1 MLNNNRGNALLIIP
15 IILVIV
21 SLTGAGAFY
30 LYNNSKPAP
39 IPSPTASPLT
49 NLQEN
54 IQNTEPLPT
63 PTTDPSPTTSPA
75 STSAVIKNEFEKWNK
90 FTSESGKFS
99 FLYPDTWMYKAVP
112 EVYPSQSLAIP
123 ILFNNK
129 SLIDRDNYLF
139 EVAYS
144 DIPIEKFPASFN
156 FEIGNNKITSLVE
169 EITIQGKKAY
179 KTNVESVEL
188 EDPTQ
193 NLHFNKAKN
202 FDIYIIE
209 IDKTT
214 TLEIDI
220 RKDQAD
226 LGQKILSTLVFNP

>member
-15 IILVIV
+15 IILVVV

-30 LYNNSKPAP
+30 LYNNSKSTPN
-39 IPSPTASPLT
+39 PSPTTAPIA
-49 NLQEN
+49 N
-54 IQNTEPLPT
+54 IPESTQSAEPLPT
-63 PTTDPSPTTSPA
+63 PTTNPTTPTPQA
-75 STSAVIKNEFEKWNK
+75 STSAVTKNEFEKWNK

-123 ILFNNK
+123 NLFNNK
-129 SLIDRDNYLF
+129 TLIDRDNYLF

-144 DIPIEKFPASFN
+144 DIPMEKFPATFN
-156 FEIGNNKITSLVE
+156 FELGNNKITSLVE
-169 EITIQGKKAY
+169 ETTIQGKKAY
-179 KTNVESVEL
+179 KTNVEAVEL
-188 EDPTQ
+188 EDPAQ
-193 NLHFNKAKN
+193 NLHFNKSKN

-226 LGQKILSTLVFNP
+226 LGKKILSTLVFNP

>member
-1 MLNNNRGNALLIIP
+1 
-15 IILVIV
+15 
-21 SLTGAGAFY
+21 
-30 LYNNSKPAP
+30 
-39 IPSPTASPLT
+39 
-49 NLQEN
+49 
-54 IQNTEPLPT
+54 
-63 PTTDPSPTTSPA
+63 
-75 STSAVIKNEFEKWNK
+75 
-90 FTSESGKFS
+90 
-99 FLYPDTWMYKAVP
+99 MYKAVP

-123 ILFNNK
+123 ILVNNK

>member
-39 IPSPTASPLT
+39 NPSPTASPLT
-49 NLQEN
+49 NLQAN
-54 IQNTEPLPT
+54 IQSTEPLPT

-156 FEIGNNKITSLVE
+156 FEI
-169 EITIQGKKAY
+169 
-179 KTNVESVEL
+179 
-188 EDPTQ
+188 
-193 NLHFNKAKN
+193 
-202 FDIYIIE
+202 
-209 IDKTT
+209 
-214 TLEIDI
+214 
-220 RKDQAD
+220 
-226 LGQKILSTLVFNP
+226 

>member
-15 IILVIV
+15 IILVLG

-30 LYNNSKPAP
+30 LYNHSKSTPL
-39 IPSPTASPLT
+39 PSPTTSPIT
-49 NLQEN
+49 KVQVST
-54 IQNTEPLPT
+54 QSAEPLPT
-63 PTTDPSPTTSPA
+63 PTTDPVTITPAASSSATT
-75 STSAVIKNEFEKWNK
+75 KNEFEKWNK

-99 FLYPDTWMYKAVP
+99 FFYPDTWMYKAVP

-123 ILFNNK
+123 NLFNNK
-129 SLIDRDNYLF
+129 TLIDRDNYLF

-144 DIPIEKFPASFN
+144 NIPIGDFQSTFN
-156 FEIGNNKITSLVE
+156 VEIGNNKITSLVE
-169 EITIQGKKAY
+169 EINIQGKKAF
-179 KTNVESVEL
+179 KANVTSVEL
-188 EDPTQ
+188 ADPAQ
-193 NLHFNKAKN
+193 NLHFNKSKN

-226 LGQKILSTLVFNP
+226 LGQKILSTLIFNP

>member
-15 IILVIV
+15 IILVLV

-30 LYNNSKPAP
+30 LYNNSKSAP

-54 IQNTEPLPT
+54 TQTAEPLPT
-63 PTTDPSPTTSPA
+63 PTTDPSPTPPST
-75 STSAVIKNEFEKWNK
+75 TSAVIKNEFEKWNK

-123 ILFNNK
+123 NLFNNK
-129 SLIDRDNYLF
+129 TLIDRDNYLF

-144 DIPIEKFPASFN
+144 DIPIEKFPPTFN
-156 FEIGNNKITSLVE
+156 FEIGNNKITSSVE
-169 EITIQGKKAY
+169 ETTIQGKKAY

-188 EDPTQ
+188 EDPAQ
-193 NLHFNKAKN
+193 NLHFNKSKN

-226 LGQKILSTLVFNP
+226 LGQKIMSTLIFNP